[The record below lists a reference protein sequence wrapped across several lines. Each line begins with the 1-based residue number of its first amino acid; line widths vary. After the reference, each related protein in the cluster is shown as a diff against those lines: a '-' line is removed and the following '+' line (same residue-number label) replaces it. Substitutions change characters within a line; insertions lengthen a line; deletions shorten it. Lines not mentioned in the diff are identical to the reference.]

1 VLLEENAAIYAWDN
15 SEAAAVTAGAPTIY
29 DPTNSPILT
38 GIRESKTTTGN
49 LLSDVLFSRKWTLT
63 ASAVRRLANSTERLR
78 QGEHAVLP
86 RAVAEH
92 VARALGKSEMV
103 PVTAGERYYFAV
115 DCQRGT
121 TLGSGSR
128 LNLGGTW
135 YAADKTTVIATGA
148 EGTQQT
154 PSSLTAGAVPA
165 EVKWDEIA
173 PAGAFFYQMKIYT
186 PGLASSSGTFRVEN
200 PRVTRAELSGDV
212 TRWLDGPPQSTI
224 FLYDDT
230 GTTQDGWTT
239 RDLTFVVNTPK
250 GQITSGI
257 TWQYLVKTGKV
268 NTFTNSSGVKSM
280 TGSGTGT
287 LTVSSLG
294 ADVSTVEIRATIGSS
309 LITKTIS

>member
-1 VLLEENAAIYAWDN
+1 
-15 SEAAAVTAGAPTIY
+15 
-29 DPTNSPILT
+29 
-38 GIRESKTTTGN
+38 
-49 LLSDVLFSRKWTLT
+49 
-63 ASAVRRLANSTERLR
+63 
-78 QGEHAVLP
+78 
-86 RAVAEH
+86 
-92 VARALGKSEMV
+92 
-103 PVTAGERYYFAV
+103 
-115 DCQRGT
+115 
-121 TLGSGSR
+121 
-128 LNLGGTW
+128 
-135 YAADKTTVIATGA
+135 
-148 EGTQQT
+148 
-154 PSSLTAGAVPA
+154 VPA

-173 PAGAFFYQMKIYT
+173 PAGAFYYQMKIYT
-186 PGLASSSGTFRVEN
+186 PGLASSSGTFRAEN
-200 PRVTRAELSGDV
+200 PRITRAELSGDV

-309 LITKTIS
+309 LITKTITLTKQFAAAPVGGGAGGGGTSTTLVSKTSGFTFINSTTFTDITGTQTGTTPAGITSVNLNMNLDAMPVSGTNGSWTVEMKFQRLISGTWTDKGTTQSSGSDWISSDGIGDPAAFAYTFSDTGLTASTAYSWRILARLTSGTRSHNITGSFTVTA